1 MGSFETGF
9 LEDDSNDQLWR
20 IPNMIGIRRKK

>member
-9 LEDDSNDQLWR
+9 LEHDDNQVFWS
-20 IPNMIGIRRKK
+20 IPNVIGFAAR